1 MKTLTASFL
10 MVFLA
15 GISGCQTANTG
26 PTLYE
31 ELGGM
36 PAIETVTG
44 NFIREIGYNEQIA
57 RHFAESDL
65 DRFYEKMV
73 EHLCDISGGPCEYSG
88 ESMLVVHEGMDIT
101 EAEFNATVDLLINAM
116 NRSGVP
122 HRLQNRLLARLA
134 PMREEIIYR

>member
-1 MKTLTASFL
+1 MKALSAML
-10 MVFLA
+10 LVL
-15 GISGCQTANTG
+15 GITGCQTANTG
-26 PTLYE
+26 STLYE

-36 PAIETVTG
+36 PVIEKITG

-57 RHFAESDL
+57 QHFAETDL
-65 DRFYEKMV
+65 DRFYQKMV
-73 EHLCDISGGPCEYSG
+73 EHLCDISNGPCEYSG
-88 ESMLVVHEGMDIT
+88 DSMVESHEGMNIT

-134 PMREEIIYR
+134 PLREDIIYR